1 MSTPVDPFNKPE
13 PSGGEPAG
21 EPPYAPPGY
30 GQQGYGQQGY
40 GQQGYGQAG
49 PSYPPQQGYGPPP
62 GYGAP
67 PPGWGQPWG
76 GHQETSSKAVV
87 ALVCAIASFVVLPL
101 APAIAALIVA
111 SSATREIDASGGRL
125 TGRGLVTGARVT
137 AWVNIALCALALVVL
152 VLALVVFAGTATV
165 TGTTT

>member
-1 MSTPVDPFNKPE
+1 MSTPVDPFKKPE

-21 EPPYAPPGY
+21 EPPYAPPSYGPPQQ

-40 GQQGYGQAG
+40 GQQL
-49 PSYPPQQGYGPPP
+49 PPDPPQQGYGQPP

-67 PPGWGQPWG
+67 PPGWGQPYG
-76 GHQETSSKAVV
+76 GPQETSSKAVV
-87 ALVCAIASFVVLPL
+87 ALVCAIASFVVFPL
-101 APAIAALIVA
+101 APAIAALVVA

-137 AWVNIALCALALVVL
+137 AWVNIALCTLALVVL
-152 VLALVVFAGTATV
+152 LLALVVFAGSATV
-165 TGTTT
+165 SSTTT